1 MKTLLIALRTT
12 VVTLVLTGLLYP
24 VVVTAI
30 GQVLFP
36 SAASGSFVSS
46 DGGRAVGSELI
57 AQPFTRPEYFH
68 PRPSAAGE
76 KGFDPTSSSGSNFG
90 PTSQKLQERVA
101 KDADALQRENTAAPG
116 PIPAE
121 LLSASGSGLDP
132 HLSPDA
138 ALWQVPRIAAA
149 RGVAPDRIRN
159 LVATETERR
168 TLGFLGEPRV
178 NVLLLNVALDRQF
191 GQSQKAAKAN
201 AR

>member
-1 MKTLLIALRTT
+1 MKTLLIALRTI

-46 DGGRAVGSELI
+46 GGGGAVGSELI

-101 KDADALQRENTAAPG
+101 KDADALLRENPAAPG

-132 HLSPDA
+132 HLSPEA

-149 RGVAPDRIRN
+149 RGIAADRIRN